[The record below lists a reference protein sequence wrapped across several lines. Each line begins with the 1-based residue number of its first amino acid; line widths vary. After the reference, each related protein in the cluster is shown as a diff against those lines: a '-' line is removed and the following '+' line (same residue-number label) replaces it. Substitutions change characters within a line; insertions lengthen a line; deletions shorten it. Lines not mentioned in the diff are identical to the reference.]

1 MANAG
6 IQPINE
12 QPLDLS
18 KKELTISV
26 IKESDTSSRN
36 TASPCGPKE
45 DTLMTPTLIINPDT
59 DLEDSPLIIDEETT
73 TDSAEVRRTL
83 SNNEALPKVIVK
95 RKFLIV

>member
-1 MANAG
+1 M
-6 IQPINE
+6 NE

-45 DTLMTPTLIINPDT
+45 DIAVIPPTNAEPD
-59 DLEDSPLIIDEETT
+59 DLEDSPLVIDEETT
-73 TDSAEVRRTL
+73 DSLEVRHTSL
-83 SNNEALPKVIVK
+83 PNEAVPKVNAS
-95 RKFLIV
+95 L

>member
-26 IKESDTSSRN
+26 IKDSDTSSRN

-45 DTLMTPTLIINPDT
+45 DIALTPSINPDT

-73 TDSAEVRRTL
+73 DFAEVRRTL
-83 SNNEALPKVIVK
+83 ANNEALPKVE
-95 RKFLIV
+95 LILN